1 MKVRLSVLSGAR
13 AGSEFVFEGPEVSV
27 GRHADSK
34 LQLDPAGDLEVST
47 HHALLSLKGG
57 RWYVRDLGSKN
68 GTLVNG
74 DLVRGYTPVDG
85 GDVIQFGRGGP
96 RVAFDLQPGDGMLP
110 GTTATAEGVPHRGLT
125 QLIKAEVASRTRV
138 QRNVSL
144 VLVLLLA
151 IVSVTALYTNRAQG
165 ERWRAE
171 MASMRAQIDTALQVS
186 AESAR
191 METSLQD
198 RAEGLQAALEESRA
212 QLRSLRT
219 RLAAAEAQEA
229 QPDVGAL
236 RRELLAAQTA
246 LTRQQLASNLD
257 FQAIEELGRPVVA
270 RVFVEYGSA
279 ERFAATAFS
288 VERTGRLVTNK
299 HVVER
304 REGRAPQRI
313 GVQYAG
319 SRQVFPARVVAVS
332 ESSDLALLQAEQ
344 LEGQV
349 PAISALNS
357 RPDTVASGSPVA
369 VMGFPLAGA
378 LGGEVTSTSPP
389 NAVLSAGL
397 LVGVDG
403 SFLEVEAVGAEGSS
417 GSPIFGEDL
426 QVIGVLFG
434 GRSVDG
440 QRRLVGVSST
450 EVLALL
456 RAARALPSG

>member
-1 MKVRLSVLSGAR
+1 
-13 AGSEFVFEGPEVSV
+13 V
-27 GRHADSK
+27 GRHPEAN
-34 LQLDPAGDLEVST
+34 LQFDPAGDLEVST
-47 HHALLSLKGG
+47 RHALLSLKNG
-57 RWYVRDLGSKN
+57 RWYVRDLDSKN

-74 DLVRGYTPVDG
+74 DLARGFTPVAA

-96 RVAFDLQPGDGMLP
+96 RVALDLESDDGLPPGAAP
-110 GTTATAEGVPHRGLT
+110 TAEGTRHRGFT
-125 QLIKAEVASRTRV
+125 QLIKAEVASRTRRH
-138 QRNVSL
+138 RNLSA
-144 VLVLLLA
+144 VLVLLLM
-151 IVSVTALYTNRAQG
+151 IVSVTALYTNRVQR

-186 AESAR
+186 AQSAR
-191 METSLQD
+191 MEESLQD

-229 QPDVGAL
+229 QPDVEAL

-279 ERFAATAFS
+279 GRFAATAFS
-288 VERTGRLVTNK
+288 VESTGRLVTNK

-304 REGRAPQRI
+304 REGQAPQRI

-332 ESSDLALLQAEQ
+332 ERSDLAVLQAEQ
-344 LEGQV
+344 LAGPV
-349 PAISALNS
+349 PAFSALNP

-378 LGGEVTSTSPP
+378 VGGEVTSTAPP

-397 LVGVDG
+397 LVAVDDL
-403 SFLEVEAVGAEGSS
+403 FLEVEALGAEGSS
-417 GSPIFGEDL
+417 GSPIFGQDL
-426 QVIGVLFG
+426 QVIGILFG
-434 GRSVDG
+434 GRTVGGD
-440 QRRLVGVSST
+440 RRLVGVSST

-456 RAARALPSG
+456 RTVR